1 MDKCEST
8 AAELELSRIR
18 ILNPIRTARAACN
31 AAIAQTESSAVCWM
45 SLDVSGR
52 LRTSLDGS
60 RAGFES
66 VAGLNIRI
74 DYVWRTDVKR
84 EVLEFRRMT
93 PIGMRTSAAHE
104 SPESPSLGTIQ
115 PQLRAKLFV
124 LVGRGEALRTV
135 PALSVRIRV
144 K

>member
-1 MDKCEST
+1 M
-8 AAELELSRIR
+8 
-18 ILNPIRTARAACN
+18 
-31 AAIAQTESSAVCWM
+31 
-45 SLDVSGR
+45 DVSGR

-124 LVGRGEALRTV
+124 LVGRGD
-135 PALSVRIRV
+135 RI
-144 K
+144 